1 MPVKWIM
8 IWDGVPRKLRAAMST
23 HKQKVVSCFMG
34 LANPLLSFINLKLM
48 KLPEADLLAQ
58 QAKVAEDVIR
68 ALGTPVSNAQSSKAE
83 CVMFSMDRALQLD
96 AALGSYVKNV
106 SNPAPVHL
114 LYRAT
119 TLPHRKAYD
128 EVLEEYQFVIANA
141 VVQDKRETF
150 KAQLLGIMDGIKS
163 EKLFFLVDDDLFV
176 ERLDLDEFVQLDT
189 RAVIP
194 SFRMGANLS
203 ECYTQQQPQPCPDFF
218 CLRNA
223 AELTAERGLPITE
236 ENRDDLLYW
245 DWRQGR
251 YDWAYP
257 LSVDGHLF
265 STAEIRALAKHTEF
279 HSPNTLEGNLQGYI
293 SFFKHRKGVCY
304 RKSRMVNIPCNKVQT
319 DNSNLHGDLHQD
331 VLLEKW
337 QNGLRIDYGALYGF
351 DNNGAHQ
358 EIELAFVERS
368 ERR

>member
-1 MPVKWIM
+1 
-8 IWDGVPRKLRAAMST
+8 
-23 HKQKVVSCFMG
+23 MG
-34 LANPLLSFINLKLM
+34 LSNSLLSFINLKLM

-68 ALGTPVSNAQSSKAE
+68 AFGTLVSNAQCNKAE

-106 SNPAPVHL
+106 DNPAPVHL

-119 TLPHRKAYD
+119 TLAHRNAYD
-128 EVLEEYQFVIANA
+128 EVLEEYQFVIASA
-141 VVQDKRETF
+141 VMQDQRETF

-176 ERLDLDEFVQLDT
+176 EKFDLDEFVQLDT

-203 ECYTQQQPQPCPDFF
+203 ECYTQQQSQPRPDFF
-218 CLRNA
+218 CLHSST
-223 AELTAERGLPITE
+223 ELTAECGFPITE

-279 HSPNTLEGNLQGYI
+279 HSPNTLEGNLQVYI

-331 VLLEKW
+331 ELLEKW
-337 QNGLRIDYGALYGF
+337 QSGLRIDYDALHGY